1 MMQEISKKQ
10 IHKNEKESKIMGRE
24 SFHYAWVTDEMEEER
39 ERGVTIDVGVRKIS
53 LKDRNIVFLDSPGHR
68 DFIPNM
74 ITGAAQADYAILVI
88 DATHFDST
96 FISGGQTKEHA
107 YIVKSLGVHQIIV
120 AMNKMDLVDWSPEA
134 FLKIQKKLNYYLL
147 DIGFQEDNI
156 VYVPISAFYGT
167 NILDTRKEPFVA
179 GETVYEKSLIQ
190 VLSELY
196 LPVRPIDKPL
206 RVNITNFY

>member
-1 MMQEISKKQ
+1 M
-10 IHKNEKESKIMGRE
+10 
-24 SFHYAWVTDEMEEER
+24 
-39 ERGVTIDVGVRKIS
+39 
-53 LKDRNIVFLDSPGHR
+53 
-68 DFIPNM
+68 
-74 ITGAAQADYAILVI
+74 
-88 DATHFDST
+88 
-96 FISGGQTKEHA
+96 
-107 YIVKSLGVHQIIV
+107 
-120 AMNKMDLVDWSPEA
+120 
-134 FLKIQKKLNYYLL
+134 KIQKKLNYYLL

-167 NILDTRKEPFVA
+167 NILDTRKEPFVV